1 MAKMKR
7 HMTHDEEFQIM
18 KLVLDKFLWLGVG
31 IMAYGFYKMITLSD
45 SLAYGVSVMAAGA
58 IILILFMALLI
69 KEYNFLGRT

>member
-7 HMTHDEEFQIM
+7 HMTHDEEFDIM

-45 SLAYGVSVMAAGA
+45 SLAYGISVMAAGA
-58 IILILFMALLI
+58 IILILFMVMLI
-69 KEYNFLGRT
+69 KEYNFLGRS